1 MTRSGLANREGLFA
15 ARYRLFTTHE
25 TNGFPACCPLTSSWG
40 KGIMAEDILTITGIA
55 RHGAARLPSVDV
67 DSFNIE
73 LKDDDGFLG
82 DRASKGAFREIL
94 DGLRQPLKKNGEDP
108 LGSKSAEAIAKSTLD
123 EVLVGNDIHASAL
136 VYGAIEAFAQ
146 ELAYV
151 TRRFLKTKAWA
162 DTERIVVGGGFRESR
177 VGELAIA
184 RADIILKAGDFKV
197 DLMPIRFHPDD
208 AGLIGCLHLAPSWI
222 FEGQDAIL
230 SVDIGGT
237 NIRCGV
243 VETRWKKAPDLS
255 KAEVWKSEL
264 WRHADD
270 EPTREGAVKRL
281 TKMLKALIGLSE
293 TEGHKLAPFIGI
305 ACPGVINQD
314 GGIEKG
320 AQNLPGNWESS
331 KFNLPVSLAEAIPEI
346 GGHDT
351 AVVMHNDGVV
361 QGLSEV
367 PFMQDVE
374 RWGVLTI
381 GTGLGN
387 ACFTNRRKDGGQGKD
402 NGK

>member
-1 MTRSGLANREGLFA
+1 MPA
-15 ARYRLFTTHE
+15 HE
-25 TNGFPACCPLTSSWG
+25 TNGFPACCPREFRQG
-40 KGIMAEDILTITGIA
+40 KGKMAEDIGTTTGIA
-55 RHGAARLPSVDV
+55 RHGATRLPSVDV

-94 DGLRQPLKKNGEDP
+94 DTLRKPLKKNGDDP
-108 LGSKSAEAIAKSTLD
+108 LGSKSAEAIGKSALD
-123 EVLVGNDIHASAL
+123 EALVGDDIHASAL
-136 VYGAIEAFAQ
+136 VHGAIEEFAQ

-162 DTERIVVGGGFRESR
+162 DTERIVVGGGFRQSR

-184 RADIILKAGDFKV
+184 RTDIILKAEDFEV
-197 DLMPIRFHPDD
+197 DLIPIRFHPDE

-222 FEGQDAIL
+222 FEAHDSIL
-230 SVDIGGT
+230 GVDIGGT

-255 KAEVWKSEL
+255 KASVWKSEL

-270 EPTREGAVKRL
+270 EPTREGTVKRL
-281 TKMLKALIGLSE
+281 VKMLKGLIAEADAEGL
-293 TEGHKLAPFIGI
+293 KLAPFIGI
-305 ACPGVINQD
+305 ACPGVINED
-314 GGIEKG
+314 GSIEKG

-331 KFNLPVSLAEAIPEI
+331 KFNLPASLVEAIPQI
-346 GGHDT
+346 GDHDT
-351 AVVMHNDGVV
+351 AVLMHNDGVA

-387 ACFTNRRKDGGQGKD
+387 ARFTNRRKDKDKSGKD
-402 NGK
+402 DKKDKDEKKDKKSKD

>member
-1 MTRSGLANREGLFA
+1 MTDELV
-15 ARYRLFTTHE
+15 
-25 TNGFPACCPLTSSWG
+25 LT
-40 KGIMAEDILTITGIA
+40 TGIA
-55 RHGAARLPSVDV
+55 QHGAGRLPSVEV

-73 LKDDDGFLG
+73 IKDDDGFLG

-94 DGLRQPLKKNGEDP
+94 DRWRKPLRKTGEDP
-108 LGSKSAEAIAKSTLD
+108 FGDEPSDQVSKKALD
-123 EVLVGNDIHASAL
+123 AMLIGDDTEASA
-136 VYGAIEAFAQ
+136 VVHSAIEDFAQ

-162 DTERIVVGGGFRESR
+162 KTERIVVGGGFRDSR
-177 VGELAIA
+177 LGELAIA
-184 RADIILKAGDFKV
+184 RADIILKSEGFKA
-197 DLMPIRFHPDD
+197 DMLPIRFHPDE
-208 AGLIGCLHLAPSWI
+208 AALIGALHLAPSWI
-222 FEGQDAIL
+222 FEAHDSIL
-230 SVDIGGT
+230 AVDIGGT

-243 VETRWKKAPDLS
+243 VETRWKKAKDLS
-255 KAEVWKSEL
+255 KAAVWKSEL

-281 TKMLKALIGLSE
+281 TKMLKGLITQAE
-293 TEGHKLAPFIGI
+293 KEGFKLAPFIGI
-305 ACPGVINQD
+305 ACPGVIKED
-314 GGIEKG
+314 GSIEKG

-331 KFNLPVSLAEAIPEI
+331 KFNLPASLIEGIPEI
-346 GGHDT
+346 GEHDT
-351 AVVMHNDGVV
+351 AILMHNDGVV

-387 ACFTNRRKDGGQGKD
+387 ARFTNRRKENGNGKDRDSAD
-402 NGK
+402 NGKKKSQKGDKE